1 MSTNSKGS
9 RDSKKSKVLHLYR
22 SITPNEEI
30 CFNLE
35 VSQPLN
41 AKEMKIICW
50 VLTETFEPEGLSV
63 KTFLLG
69 IAKNF
74 GKPIIEIGP
83 RLNFA
88 TPFNTNA
95 LSILRSCGVN
105 KVTRLE
111 MSRRSVGK
119 SVSCDRMTEVIYPE
133 PLETFETGQSPEEV
147 YEVPLMQLG
156 IAAFSQIPGSSMDER
171 DKQAYYDYFVGRC
184 HRNPTIVEIMD
195 LNNANSEHSRHGYF
209 KGRQVINGVE
219 MPETLMEIVKSTLSA
234 NPSNSVIAFNDNSSA
249 IKGYDIWTLIPDEPG
264 RASKFKKE
272 KLTYHILFTAETHNF
287 PTGVAPFPG
296 AQTGTGGRI
305 RDVQATG
312 RGGLMLAGTVGY
324 AVGNLNLDDYQLP
337 WEKKDLYPENLASAK
352 DILIRGSD
360 GTTRYGN
367 EIGEPVILGFT
378 RASASYL
385 PNSER
390 REWLKPILFTGGI
403 GQIDERHL
411 QKQDAD
417 KGMLIIEI
425 GGPAYRIGFGGGA
438 ASSLMQGENRADL
451 DFNAVQRGDAEME
464 QKMNRV
470 VRSCIEMGN
479 ENPIVSIHDQG
490 AGGPANVLKELVE
503 HAGGWVEICNIN
515 SGDPTLSVLETW
527 VCEFQERNGI
537 LIWSDNL
544 ESFRDI
550 CDREKVNCEILG
562 QVTGDGIFTV
572 CDARYTRADGY
583 KATPVQM
590 ELKSVLGGMPQK
602 TFSSDDIPLE
612 LRPLDLP
619 QNLRIAN
626 DALKRVLRLLS
637 VGSKRFL
644 TNKGDR
650 SVTGLIAQQQCCG
663 PLQLTVSDIAVVAQ
677 SHFVNDLGLYSGAA
691 TSIGEQPIKMLVNPE
706 AGARMAVAEA
716 LTNMGCALI
725 SDIGNIKC
733 SVNWMA
739 APKLPGEGSRMYRA
753 ATAMRDFMV
762 RIRMAVDGGKDSL
775 SMATKV
781 NHPDG
786 KNELVKSPM
795 EMVVSAYCTVPD
807 ITKVMTPDIKYPGKS
822 KIMHIDLACGRRR
835 LGGSAL
841 AQVYGQIGNDCPDI
855 EDPELL
861 ASTFMNL
868 QKLIQDDLILSC
880 HDISDGGLIVSL
892 LEMLFAG
899 NCGFIGEI
907 KCASWRHLDYLFAE
921 EAGWLI
927 EYLPENED
935 KIKKLLHLS
944 NDFDLLHCHVLG
956 KTNRSHKIILNSV
969 WPNPIEGNSFILNE
983 DICALRDT
991 WEETSYN
998 LERLQ
1003 CNPRLADE
1011 ENKNIFSRTGPEY
1024 HLSFTPEAPS
1034 ALLDSASENRPKV
1047 AIIREEG
1054 SNGDREMTSY
1064 FELGG
1069 FEAWDI
1075 NMTDLL
1081 TKKVDLAD
1089 FRGVAFVGGFS
1100 YADVLDSAKGWAAT
1114 ILFNQ
1119 DLRKMFDDFYL
1130 RSDTFSLS
1138 VCNGCQLASLL
1149 GWVPFKN
1156 LPGDYQPRF
1165 VRNKSGRFESRFAT
1179 VKIFDSPAIMLK
1191 GMAGSVLGIWVAH
1204 GEGLLHVCNRINWS
1218 QLKKF
1223 APIRYVDD
1231 SGEPTDAY
1239 PFNPN
1244 GSAEGVTALC
1254 DETGRHLAMMPHPER
1269 AFLKWQWAY
1278 MPEEWKQ
1285 NLLASPWMKM
1295 TQNAYDWCIKN

>member
-9 RDSKKSKVLHLYR
+9 NGQKKSKVLHLYR
-22 SITPNEEI
+22 PVAAKGSEI
-30 CFNLE
+30 CFNVE
-35 VSQPLN
+35 VSKPLN
-41 AKEMKIICW
+41 AEEMKILRW
-50 VLTETFEPEGLSV
+50 LLSETFESERLSE
-63 KTFLLG
+63 KTSLKSAFAGEL
-69 IAKNF
+69 NVT
-74 GKPIIEIGP
+74 EIGP

-95 LSILRSCGVN
+95 LSILKSCGLN

-111 MSRRSVGK
+111 VSRRTADDI
-119 SVSCDRMTEVIYPE
+119 VSCIPCDRMTEIIYQE
-133 PLETFETGQSPEEV
+133 PLKTFETGQKPEEV
-147 YEVPLMQLG
+147 YEIPLIEKG
-156 IAAFSQIPGSSMDER
+156 PIAFGEIAGSSMDER
-171 DKQAYYDYFVGRC
+171 DKQSYYDYFVGRC
-184 HRNPTIVEIMD
+184 NRNPTIVEIMD

-209 KGRQVINGVE
+209 KGKQVIGGVE
-219 MPETLMEIVKSTLSA
+219 MPETLMEIVRSTLDA
-234 NPSNSVIAFNDNSSA
+234 NPGNSVIAFNDNSSA
-249 IKGYDIWTLIPDEPG
+249 IRGYEIWTLVPDKPG
-264 RASKFKKE
+264 QVSKFKKE
-272 KLTYHILFTAETHNF
+272 KLIYHILFTAETHNF

-324 AVGNLNLDDYQLP
+324 AVGNLNLDGYPLP
-337 WEKKDLYPENLASAK
+337 WEKKSIYPENLASAK

-378 RASASYL
+378 RAGASYL
-385 PNSER
+385 SNGER
-390 REWLKPILFTGGI
+390 REFLKPILFTGGI
-403 GQIDERHL
+403 GQIDDRHL

-470 VRSCIEMGN
+470 VRACIEMGDK
-479 ENPIVSIHDQG
+479 NPIISIHDQG

-503 HAGGWVEICNIN
+503 HVGGKIDIRKIN
-515 SGDPTLSVLETW
+515 SGDPTLSALEIW
-527 VCEFQERNGI
+527 VCEFQERNGL
-537 LIWSDNL
+537 LIRP
-544 ESFRDI
+544 ESLKMFQAI
-550 CDREKVNCEILG
+550 CSREKVNCEVLG
-562 QVTGDGIFTV
+562 EVTGDGIFTV
-572 CDARYTRADGY
+572 HDSNYCSADE
-583 KATPVQM
+583 KSVPVQM

-602 TFSSDDIPLE
+602 TFVSEKIPLDLKPLE
-612 LRPLDLP
+612 LPK
-619 QNLRIAN
+619 NLRVT
-626 DALKRVLRLLS
+626 DALKRVLKLLS

-650 SVTGLIAQQQCCG
+650 SVTGLVAQQQCCG
-663 PLQLTVSDIAVVAQ
+663 PLQLTVSDVAVVAQ
-677 SHFVNDLGLYSGAA
+677 SHFVNDFGLYSGAA

-716 LTNMGCALI
+716 LTNMGSALI
-725 SDIGNIKC
+725 SDINDIKC

-739 APKLPGEGSRMYRA
+739 APKLPGEGDRMYKA
-753 ATAMRDFMV
+753 AVAMRNFMI
-762 RIRMAVDGGKDSL
+762 RIGMAVDGGKDSL

-781 NHPDG
+781 NHPNG

-807 ITKVMTPDIKYPGKS
+807 ITKVMTPDIKAPGKS
-822 KIMHIDLACGRRR
+822 SIMKIDAAIGQRL

-841 AQVYGQIGNDCPDI
+841 AQVYGQIGQDCPDI
-855 EDPELL
+855 GRPKLL
-861 ASTFMNL
+861 VEAFKTL
-868 QKLIQDDLILSC
+868 QTMIKEDLILSC
-880 HDISDGGLIVSL
+880 HDISDGGMIVSL

-899 NCGFIGEI
+899 NCGISGLIDCEADQI
-907 KCASWRHLDYLFAE
+907 IPELFAE

-927 EYLPENED
+927 EYLPENEER
-935 KIKKLLHLS
+935 IAELLYS
-944 NDFDLLHCHVLG
+944 ENDFGFIPHQVIGETTRSTNILLKRYTSPG
-956 KTNRSHKIILNSV
+956 HKDMV
-969 WPNPIEGNSFILNE
+969 ILNE
-983 DICALRDT
+983 DMLSLRSA
-991 WEETSYN
+991 WEEMSYN

-1003 CNPRLADE
+1003 CNPKLADE
-1011 ENKNIFSRTGPEY
+1011 ESANIYNRPGPKY

-1034 ALLDSASENRPKV
+1034 ALIYLAPENRPKV

-1069 FEAWDI
+1069 FEAWDV

-1119 DLRKMFDDFYL
+1119 DLRKMFDDFYY

-1149 GWVPFKN
+1149 GWVPVKN

-1165 VRNKSGRFESRFAT
+1165 IKNKSGRFESRFAT
-1179 VKIFDSPAIMLK
+1179 VKIFDSPAIMLQ
-1191 GMAGSVLGIWVAH
+1191 GMVGSVLGIWVAH
-1204 GEGLLHVCNRINWS
+1204 GEGKLHVGNRINWKE
-1218 QLKKF
+1218 LKRF

-1231 SGEPTDAY
+1231 DGEPTDAY

-1269 AFLKWQWAY
+1269 VFLKWQWAY
-1278 MPEEWKQ
+1278 MPEEWKKD
-1285 NLLASPWMKM
+1285 LVASPWMKM
-1295 TQNAYDWCIKN
+1295 IQNAYDWCSIN